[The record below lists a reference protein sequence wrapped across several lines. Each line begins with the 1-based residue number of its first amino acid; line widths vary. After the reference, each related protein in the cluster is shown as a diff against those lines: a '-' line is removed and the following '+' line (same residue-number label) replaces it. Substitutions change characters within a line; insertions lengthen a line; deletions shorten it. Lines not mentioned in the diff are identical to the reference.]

1 MPCLPF
7 GLSGEGPRAAGP
19 GSPGAPPSALGS
31 TTGTTLRQGGVDSEG
46 GGAVNPSFKFK
57 RRASVQKCVAAPAG
71 RAGVNRPGGRGARR
85 FNRVRMMALALL
97 LASGSLAAPASQPP
111 RPLQEVYPVF
121 WAVGGNVRQEAPFQA
136 NGSVDLPRFGI
147 KMNNWTICGGWTAIN
162 HSRAEAFPSLD
173 DDGTVHNGGVPQ
185 AMNTSY
191 FLQMLSTN
199 IAEKIPDPN
208 WAGLGVFECVQASPA
223 ARCRRSVLDCTEAT
237 CCVSLAIQSASK
249 TGRPSGSRTP
259 RTATGTAEGTR
270 TTPLHSCGGLIQTGV
285 LSR

>member
-1 MPCLPF
+1 M
-7 GLSGEGPRAAGP
+7 
-19 GSPGAPPSALGS
+19 
-31 TTGTTLRQGGVDSEG
+31 DSEG
-46 GGAVNPSFKFK
+46 GGVESLVQVQEESVGSIV
-57 RRASVQKCVAAPAG
+57 RRC
-71 RAGVNRPGGRGARR
+71 REGGGESSRTNGGARR
-85 FNRVRMMALALL
+85 FNRVRTAMALALL
-97 LASGSLAAPASQPP
+97 LASGSLAAPASQQPP

-191 FLQMLSTN
+191 FLQMLSIN

-223 ARCRRSVLDCTEAT
+223 ARCRRSVLDCTEVTDA
-237 CCVSLAIQSASK
+237 VSLWPYDQLRKLDAHLGTEHRGQQLARQKVPELLHCTRAAGSSRLECSADSCRSK
-249 TGRPSGSRTP
+249 ERLRKRGD
-259 RTATGTAEGTR
+259 
-270 TTPLHSCGGLIQTGV
+270 
-285 LSR
+285 